1 MIIYDYLKTLY
12 DLGKITDV
20 HLANAVA
27 KGWIT
32 TEQKNLI
39 LEIQII

>member
-32 TEQKNLI
+32 EEQKN
-39 LEIQII
+39 EIIGIEL

>member
-1 MIIYDYLKTLY
+1 MIIYNYLKTLY

-20 HLANAVA
+20 HLTNAVA

-32 TEQKNLI
+32 EEWKN
-39 LEIQII
+39 EIIGIEL